1 MNLIINL
8 KKLKTKQKLLTW
20 FGQDLKEELATE
32 EHDNS
37 TKKDTIYKMTNKLP
51 NKQRNIVLLRIYQDL
66 PFKTIGNILSI
77 SENSAKVSFYKAKEN
92 LKEYSKISYA
102 K

>member
-1 MNLIINL
+1 
-8 KKLKTKQKLLTW
+8 
-20 FGQDLKEELATE
+20 
-32 EHDNS
+32 
-37 TKKDTIYKMTNKLP
+37 MTNKLP

-92 LKEYSKISYA
+92 LMEYSKISYA